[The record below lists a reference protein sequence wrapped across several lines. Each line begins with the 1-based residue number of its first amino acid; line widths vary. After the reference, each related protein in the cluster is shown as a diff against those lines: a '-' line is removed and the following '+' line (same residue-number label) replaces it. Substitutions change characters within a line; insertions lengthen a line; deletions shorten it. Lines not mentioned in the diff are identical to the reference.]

1 MKRKALEIP
10 KAKKGEPT
18 KAILYIDDELS
29 FINALQ
35 IKEDISSHIDD
46 FDQLNIQANL
56 AHLDLTGV
64 QLLYSIRKS
73 CETFN
78 KQVTYNVKMNDELKY
93 LISRSGFKELVNS

>member
-1 MKRKALEIP
+1 MKRKALEII
-10 KAKKGEPT
+10 KSKKGEPT
-18 KAILYIDDELS
+18 KAILYVDDELS

-35 IKEDISSHIDD
+35 IKDEILNNVNE
-46 FDQLNIQANL
+46 FDQLLIQANI

-78 KQVTYNVKMNDELKY
+78 KQVTYNIKMNEELKN
-93 LISRSGFKELVNS
+93 LIGRSGFKELFI